1 MTKMTNIQFI
11 DELCKRLGNDKFLL
25 SDMFDQDDLFT
36 MQDSIA
42 QLIAEQANAGLGL
55 AKHMVKQ
62 FPNSF
67 QTEEV

>member
-1 MTKMTNIQFI
+1 MTKMTNVQFI
-11 DELCKRLGNDKFLL
+11 DELCKALGNDKFLL
-25 SDMFDQDDLFT
+25 SDMIWQEDLFK

-42 QLIAEQANAGLGL
+42 KLIAEQANAGLGL

>member
-1 MTKMTNIQFI
+1 MTNIQFI

-25 SDMFDQDDLFT
+25 SDMIWQEDLFE
-36 MQDSIA
+36 MQESIA
-42 QLIAEQANAGLGL
+42 KLIAEQANAGLGL